1 MPLHLWHCVQPY
13 AWSLCT
19 CGRHSPPLPVK
30 LAWCSS
36 GLRLPPPS
44 CYSDHHQTAAALR
57 RRLLARRLR
66 SLQSRCRR
74 RSRLVSELDS
84 AYQEAL
90 LLYRLL
96 VPVVIRNLKSNM
108 LSEPQEIT
116 VRKSPVPSSYR
127 SSDICI
133 SCLCGSGGTT
143 APRRRTRNA
152 TSSGGGWAWVRLYAS
167 ARDAWTRL
175 AARLVGHVDSGRA
188 EDSAALEQPHPR
200 MSSEFRNSRKA
211 GDVFG
216 NCCLVRLSA
225 SARNSWVCE

>member
-13 AWSLCT
+13 AWSLCI
-19 CGRHSPPLPVK
+19 CGKHRPPLPVK

-74 RSRLVSELDS
+74 QSRLVSELDS

-96 VPVVIRNLKSNM
+96 VPVVIRNLRTTGSPSLGRQTAVTLVM
-108 LSEPQEIT
+108 LAEVT
-116 VRKSPVPSSYR
+116 KRVRQ
-127 SSDICI
+127 
-133 SCLCGSGGTT
+133 LT
-143 APRRRTRNA
+143 
-152 TSSGGGWAWVRLYAS
+152 
-167 ARDAWTRL
+167 
-175 AARLVGHVDSGRA
+175 
-188 EDSAALEQPHPR
+188 AALAEQQIQLKRLMWFGVDLQVKLHR
-200 MSSEFRNSRKA
+200 VKRRIRKAMFSSERPS
-211 GDVFG
+211 G
-216 NCCLVRLSA
+216 
-225 SARNSWVCE
+225 